1 VGLGP
6 HTITLTANDG
16 SSNNNGAGNTA
27 TTTVVFT
34 VVDSTGPTFTLVPAA
49 VTAYTGSGATTCDTT
64 VDPGMATATDNCS
77 AVTITRSPSGNTF
90 PVGNTTITWTATDV
104 AGNNSTATQIVT
116 VVDNTPPTISCP
128 SDITV
133 YLPLNSTDTSMAVSY
148 PAATANDNCPGTTIG
163 YSIASGSVFPVG
175 PTTVTATATDASGN
189 TTSCSFTI
197 KVLYDFTGFFS
208 PISNTPTLNSVN
220 AGKAIPI
227 KFSLSGDKGL
237 NIFAAGNPYTVSL
250 NCNSSDPGVDV
261 VETVNAGGSSLSFG
275 GGQYI
280 YTWKTENTWAGTCRQ
295 LVVTLNDGTVHVANF
310 KFR

>member
-1 VGLGP
+1 
-6 HTITLTANDG
+6 
-16 SSNNNGAGNTA
+16 
-27 TTTVVFT
+27 
-34 VVDSTGPTFTLVPAA
+34 
-49 VTAYTGSGATTCDTT
+49 
-64 VDPGMATATDNCS
+64 
-77 AVTITRSPSGNTF
+77 
-90 PVGNTTITWTATDV
+90 
-104 AGNNSTATQIVT
+104 
-116 VVDNTPPTISCP
+116 
-128 SDITV
+128 
-133 YLPLNSTDTSMAVSY
+133 MAVSY

-197 KVLYDFTGFFS
+197 KVLYDFAGFFS

-280 YTWKTENTWAGTCRQ
+280 YTWKTENSWAGTCRQ